1 LLGDTNAA
9 FLNYQEAS
17 ELNPFNEEAYLLAG
31 QLMMTQEK
39 YDEAIALFD
48 EAIEHNE
55 KFAKAYIARAHAKH
69 KTDDDKGALADEKKA
84 RELNPDEKEKPA
96 GNHNF
101 DDLYKGNII

>member
-1 LLGDTNAA
+1 LLGDTRAA
-9 FLNYQEAS
+9 SADYQLAS

-31 QLMMTQEK
+31 KLMMSQEK

-55 KFAKAYIARAHAKH
+55 RFAIAYAARAQAKR
-69 KTDDDKGALADEKKA
+69 KTGDSEGALADEQKLA
-84 RELNPDEKEKPA
+84 EITPEDKEKPA